1 MGTSSLSRRHHLTL
15 PSLCLTQSSLGSSG
29 GTQVTGGILTVT
41 HNSSL
46 SLPTSPRLVQPRPE
60 APSLLPSR
68 PPRKPALTC
77 WQISA
82 ETPSPLP
89 RWLQPLLPSQP
100 LEVSTTCAENLSPPH
115 ISLQSHAVHWGLTLL
130 WSRKNRGQE
139 SAWALFGSL
148 AIKHVSGGPR

>member
-1 MGTSSLSRRHHLTL
+1 MGTSSLSRHHHLTL
-15 PSLCLTQSSLGSSG
+15 PSLCLPWSSLGSSG

-77 WQISA
+77 WPISA

-89 RWLQPLLPSQP
+89 RWLQALLPSRP
-100 LEVSTTCAENLSPPH
+100 LEVSAENLSPPH
-115 ISLQSHAVHWGLTLL
+115 ISLQRHSVHWGPTLL

-139 SAWALFGSL
+139 TAWALFGSL
-148 AIKHVSGGPR
+148 AIKHMSGGPRYLF